1 MFGTKT
7 LITCAVTGNLTK
19 PEQTPHLPI
28 TPQHIADECLAAVGE
43 GAAAVHIHV
52 RDPQT
57 GKPSMDVDLYR
68 DVMRRIRDRDGDVII
83 NLTTGPGGRYVP
95 SPDDPKV
102 YAPGTTLRPPLERV
116 QHVVQLRP
124 DVCSLDLNTMNS
136 GPDVV
141 INTPAN
147 VRTMAKAMVEA
158 GVLPELEVFDS
169 GDIHLARDLLAEG
182 TIPGPGLFTVV
193 MGVKYGFASTPETLF
208 YAKQILPPGAV
219 WSAFGIGRA
228 EYPMLAQAWLLGG
241 HVRVGLEDNIY
252 LSKGVLAKS
261 NAELVAKARRVL
273 EDLGG
278 AVASP
283 SEVRS
288 MLKLAPR
295 GSTPA

>member
-1 MFGTKT
+1 MTNPKT
-7 LITCAVTGNLTK
+7 FITCAVTGNLTK

-28 TPQHIADECLAAVGE
+28 TTEHIANECLAAADE

-52 RDPQT
+52 RDPKT
-57 GKPSMDVDLYR
+57 GRPSMSVDLYR
-68 DVMRRIRDRDGDVII
+68 EVMERVRAKNPKLII

-102 YAPGTTLRPPLERV
+102 YAAGTTLLPPLERV
-116 QHVVQLRP
+116 KHVAELKP

-147 VRTMAKAMVEA
+147 VRKMAQAMNDA

-169 GDIHLARDLLAEG
+169 GDMHLARDLLADG
-182 TIPGPGLFTVV
+182 TLKSPPLYTIV

-208 YAKQILPPGAV
+208 YARSLLAPGAR

-228 EYPMLAQAWLLGG
+228 EFPMVAQTWLLGG

-261 NAELVAKARRVL
+261 NAELVAKARRML
-273 EDLGG
+273 EDLG
-278 AVASP
+278 ASIASP
-283 SEVRS
+283 TEAREI
-288 MLKLAPR
+288 LGLAAR
-295 GSTPA
+295 